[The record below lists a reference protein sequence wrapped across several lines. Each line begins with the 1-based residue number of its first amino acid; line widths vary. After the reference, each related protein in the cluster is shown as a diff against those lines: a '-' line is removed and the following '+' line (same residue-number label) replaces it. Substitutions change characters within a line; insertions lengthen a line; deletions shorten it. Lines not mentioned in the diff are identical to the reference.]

1 MKNVRYHLM
10 VNIFPVILL
19 LSLMATGMVG
29 VNSLLN
35 NSTNNVPVLS
45 KAIIENDN
53 GSWGDRHLIVKA
65 E

>member
-1 MKNVRYHLM
+1 MKNLRYHLM

-19 LSLMATGMVG
+19 LSLMAAGMVG

-35 NSTNNVPVLS
+35 KATNSGPVLS
-45 KAIIENDN
+45 KAIIVVDS
-53 GSWGDRHLIVKA
+53 GFLDARHLIVKA